1 VTPNP
6 LVRLNR
12 IGQSVWYDNIRRSLL
27 ESGELARMAGAGEI
41 RGVTSN
47 PTIFEN
53 AIARSGEYDSAIR
66 GFSGKQYTAEQAYE
80 LLALEDIRA
89 AADIFQPVYEE
100 SGGVDGCISLEV
112 SPTLAN
118 NPSATL
124 REAVRLFQTVGKP
137 NLLVKIPGTS
147 ACLDTIRQ
155 AIGAGIPVNV
165 TLLFSV
171 KRYRKVMEAYLA
183 GLEERVARGLRVDR
197 IASVASFFVSR
208 VDTMVDRLLDNLASE
223 SAISVDQYHA
233 LRGKAA
239 IANTRLAY
247 QAFSEFFRGPR
258 WSKVAAFGAHIQ
270 RPLWAS
276 TSTKDPAYPDTYYV
290 EALIASNSI
299 NTMPP
304 ATVDA
309 YRDHGN
315 PAVRIENDLEAARN
329 LSLVLSQI
337 GISMEQVAYQLELEG
352 VQAFQKSYESLMA
365 AVKERLPGQTSV
377 G

>member
-1 VTPNP
+1 MTDNP

-12 IGQSVWYDNIRRSLL
+12 MGQSVWYDNIRRGLL
-27 ESGELARMAGAGEI
+27 ESGEMERMVRAGEI

-66 GFSGKQYTAEQAYE
+66 GLTGKTYTAEQAYE
-80 LLALEDIRA
+80 KLALEDIRA
-89 AADIFQPVYEE
+89 AADIFRPVWEE
-100 SGGVDGCISLEV
+100 SGGVDGYISLEV

-118 NPSATL
+118 NSSSTL
-124 REAVRLFQTVGKP
+124 REAVRLFQAVGKP
-137 NLLVKIPGTS
+137 NLMVKIPGTS
-147 ACLDTIRQ
+147 ACLDAIRQ
-155 AIGAGIPVNV
+155 AIGEGIPVNV

-171 KRYRKVMEAYLA
+171 ERYRKVMEAYLA
-183 GLEERVARGLRVDR
+183 GLEERLARGLRVDKV
-197 IASVASFFVSR
+197 ASVASFFVSR
-208 VDTMVDRLLDNLASE
+208 VDTLVDRLLDQMVAELSISE
-223 SAISVDQYHA
+223 EMHHA

-258 WSKVAAFGAHIQ
+258 WLKMASFGARIQ

-290 EALIASNSI
+290 EALVANDSV

-304 ATVDA
+304 ATVAA

-315 PAVRIENDLEAARN
+315 PAIRIGEDLENAKAFPGN
-329 LSLVLSQI
+329 LAKA
-337 GISMEQVAYQLELEG
+337 GIALEQVTYQLELDG
-352 VQAFQKSYESLMA
+352 VQAFQKSYESLLA
-365 AVKERLPGQTSV
+365 AVKERLPGQEPGV
-377 G
+377 

>member
-27 ESGELARMAGAGEI
+27 ESGELARMADAGEI

>member
-1 VTPNP
+1 MTENP

-12 IGQSVWYDNIRRSLL
+12 MGQSVWYDNIRRGLL
-27 ESGELARMAGAGEI
+27 ESGALERMVRAGEI

-53 AIARSGEYDSAIR
+53 AIAKSGEYDAAI
-66 GFSGKQYTAEQAYE
+66 SGLTGKTFTAEQVYE
-80 LLALEDIRA
+80 QLALEDIRA
-89 AADIFQPVYEE
+89 AADIFLPVWEE
-100 SGGVDGCISLEV
+100 SGGVDGYISLEV

-118 NPSATL
+118 NPAATL
-124 REAVRLFQTVGKP
+124 REAVRLHQVVGKP
-137 NLLVKIPGTS
+137 NLMVKIPGTA
-147 ACLDTIRQ
+147 ACLDAIRQ
-155 AIGAGIPVNV
+155 AIGEGIPVNV

-171 KRYRKVMEAYLA
+171 ERYRQVMEAFLA
-183 GLEERVARGLRVDR
+183 GLEERVSRGLRVDR
-197 IASVASFFVSR
+197 VASVTSFFVSR
-208 VDTMVDRLLDNLASE
+208 VDTLVDRLLDQFLAEGSITE
-223 SAISVDQYHA
+223 DQHHS

-258 WSKVAAFGAHIQ
+258 WLKVATFGARIQ

-290 EALIASNSI
+290 EALIANDSV

-309 YRDHGN
+309 YRTHGN
-315 PAVRIENDLEAARN
+315 PALRIQNDLEEARA
-329 LSLVLSQI
+329 LSGRLSQV
-337 GISMEQVAYQLELEG
+337 GIALEEVTRLLELEG
-352 VQAFQKSYESLMA
+352 VQSFQKSYESLLA
-365 AVKERLPGQTSV
+365 AVKERMPGQEP
-377 G
+377 GG

>member
-1 VTPNP
+1 MTDNP

-12 IGQSVWYDNIRRSLL
+12 MGQSVWYDNIRRGLL
-27 ESGELARMAGAGEI
+27 ESGEMERMVRAGEI

-66 GFSGKQYTAEQAYE
+66 GLTGKTYTAEQAYE
-80 LLALEDIRA
+80 KLALEDIRA
-89 AADIFQPVYEE
+89 AADIFRPVWEE
-100 SGGVDGCISLEV
+100 SGGVDGYISLEV

-118 NPSATL
+118 NSSSTL
-124 REAVRLFQTVGKP
+124 REAVRLFQAVGKP
-137 NLLVKIPGTS
+137 NLMVKIPGTS
-147 ACLDTIRQ
+147 ACLDAIRQ
-155 AIGAGIPVNV
+155 AIGEGIPVNV

-171 KRYRKVMEAYLA
+171 ERYRKVMEAYLA
-183 GLEERVARGLRVDR
+183 GLEERLARGLRVDKV
-197 IASVASFFVSR
+197 ASVASFFVSR
-208 VDTMVDRLLDNLASE
+208 VDTLVDRLLDQMVAELSISE
-223 SAISVDQYHA
+223 EMHHA

-239 IANTRLAY
+239 IANSRLAY

-258 WSKVAAFGAHIQ
+258 WLKMASFGARIQ

-290 EALIASNSI
+290 EALVANDSV

-304 ATVDA
+304 ATVAA

-315 PAVRIENDLEAARN
+315 PAIRIGEDLENAKAFPGN
-329 LSLVLSQI
+329 LAKA
-337 GISMEQVAYQLELEG
+337 GIALEQVTYQLELDG
-352 VQAFQKSYESLMA
+352 VQAFQKSYESLLA
-365 AVKERLPGQTSV
+365 AVKERLPGQEPGV
-377 G
+377 

>member
-1 VTPNP
+1 MTENP
-6 LVRLNR
+6 LVLLNR
-12 IGQSVWYDNIRRSLL
+12 MGQSVWYDNIRRGLL
-27 ESGELARMAGAGEI
+27 ESGEMERMVRAGEI

-66 GFSGKQYTAEQAYE
+66 GLTGKAYTPEQAYE
-80 LLALEDIRA
+80 RLALEDIRA
-89 AADIFQPVYEE
+89 AADIFRPVWEE
-100 SGGVDGCISLEV
+100 SGGVDGYISLEV

-118 NPSATL
+118 NPSATI
-124 REAVRLFQTVGKP
+124 REAVRLFQAVGKP
-137 NLLVKIPGTS
+137 NLMMKIPGTS
-147 ACLDTIRQ
+147 ACLDAIRQ
-155 AIGAGIPVNV
+155 AIGEGIPVNV

-171 KRYRKVMEAYLA
+171 ERYRMVMEAYLT
-183 GLEERVARGLRVDR
+183 GLEERLARGLRIDR
-197 IASVASFFVSR
+197 VASVASFFVSR
-208 VDTMVDRLLDNLASE
+208 VDTLVDRLLDQMSSE
-223 SAISVDQYHA
+223 GSIPEEAHRS

-258 WSKVAAFGAHIQ
+258 WLKVSSYGARIQ

-290 EALIASNSI
+290 EALIANDSV

-304 ATVDA
+304 ATVAA

-315 PAVRIENDLEAARN
+315 PALRIGDDLEQARA
-329 LSLVLSQI
+329 LSGMLTKA
-337 GISMEQVAYQLELEG
+337 GIAMEQVTYQLELEG
-352 VQAFQKSYESLMA
+352 VQAFQKSYESLLA
-365 AVKERLPGQTSV
+365 AVKERLPGQD
-377 G
+377 

>member
-1 VTPNP
+1 MTENP
-6 LVRLNR
+6 LVLLNR
-12 IGQSVWYDNIRRSLL
+12 MGQSVWYDNIRRGLL
-27 ESGELARMAGAGEI
+27 ESGEMERMVRAGEI

-66 GFSGKQYTAEQAYE
+66 GLSGKTYTPEQAYE

-89 AADIFQPVYEE
+89 AADIFRPVWEE
-100 SGGVDGCISLEV
+100 SGGVDGYISLEV
-112 SPTLAN
+112 APTLAN
-118 NPSATL
+118 NPSATI
-124 REAVRLFQTVGKP
+124 REAMRLFQAVGKP
-137 NLLVKIPGTS
+137 NLMMKIPGTS
-147 ACLDTIRQ
+147 ACLDAIRQ
-155 AIGAGIPVNV
+155 AIGEGIPVNV

-171 KRYRKVMEAYLA
+171 ERYRKVMEAYLT
-183 GLEERVARGLRVDR
+183 GLEERLARGLRVDR
-197 IASVASFFVSR
+197 VASVASFFVSR
-208 VDTMVDRLLDNLASE
+208 VDTLVDRLLDQMVSE
-223 SAISVDQYHA
+223 GSVTEEMLRS

-258 WSKVAAFGAHIQ
+258 WLKVASYGARIQ

-290 EALIASNSI
+290 EALIANDSV

-315 PAVRIENDLEAARN
+315 PAMRIGEDLEQARA
-329 LSLVLSQI
+329 LPGMLTKA
-337 GISMEQVAYQLELEG
+337 GIAMEQVTYQLELEG
-352 VQAFQKSYESLMA
+352 VQAFQKSYESLLA
-365 AVKERLPGQTSV
+365 AVKERLPGQA
-377 G
+377 

>member
-1 VTPNP
+1 MTDNP

-12 IGQSVWYDNIRRSLL
+12 IGQSVWYDNIRRGLL
-27 ESGELARMAGAGEI
+27 ESGEMERMVRAGEI

-53 AIARSGEYDSAIR
+53 AIARSEEYDSAIR
-66 GFSGKQYTAEQAYE
+66 GLSGKTYTAEQAYE
-80 LLALEDIRA
+80 MLALEDIRA
-89 AADIFQPVYEE
+89 AADIFRPVWEE
-100 SGGVDGCISLEV
+100 SGGVDGYISLEV

-118 NPSATL
+118 NPSATF
-124 REAVRLFQTVGKP
+124 REAVRLFQAVGKP
-137 NLLVKIPGTS
+137 NLMVKIPGTS
-147 ACLDTIRQ
+147 ACLDAIRQ
-155 AIGAGIPVNV
+155 AIGEGIPVNV

-171 KRYRKVMEAYLA
+171 ERYRKVMEAYLT
-183 GLEERVARGLRVDR
+183 GLEERLARGLRVDR
-197 IASVASFFVSR
+197 VASVASFFVSR
-208 VDTMVDRLLDNLASE
+208 VDTLVDRLLDQMMSDLSISE
-223 SAISVDQYHA
+223 DMHHS

-247 QAFSEFFRGPR
+247 RAFSEFFRGSR
-258 WSKVAAFGAHIQ
+258 WLKIASYGARIQ

-290 EALIASNSI
+290 DALVANDSV

-304 ATVDA
+304 ATVAA

-315 PAVRIENDLEAARN
+315 PAVRINDDLEHALALPGN
-329 LSLVLSQI
+329 LAKA
-337 GISMEQVAYQLELEG
+337 GIALEQVTYQLELEG
-352 VQAFQKSYESLMA
+352 VQAFQRSYESLLA
-365 AVKERLPGQTSV
+365 AVKERLPGQEPK

>member
-1 VTPNP
+1 MTNNP
-6 LVRLNR
+6 LVLLNR
-12 IGQSVWYDNIRRSLL
+12 MGQSVWYDNIRRGLL
-27 ESGELARMAGAGEI
+27 ESGEMERMVRAGEI

-66 GFSGKQYTAEQAYE
+66 GLSGKTYTPEQAYE

-89 AADIFQPVYEE
+89 AADIFRPVWEE
-100 SGGVDGCISLEV
+100 SGGVDGYISLEV
-112 SPTLAN
+112 APTLAN
-118 NPSATL
+118 NPSATI
-124 REAVRLFQTVGKP
+124 REAMRLFQAVGKP
-137 NLLVKIPGTS
+137 NLMMKIPGTS
-147 ACLDTIRQ
+147 ACLDAIRQ
-155 AIGAGIPVNV
+155 AIGEGIPVNV

-171 KRYRKVMEAYLA
+171 ERYRKVMEAYLT
-183 GLEERVARGLRVDR
+183 GLEERLARGLRVDR
-197 IASVASFFVSR
+197 VASVASFFVSR
-208 VDTMVDRLLDNLASE
+208 VDTLVDRLLDQMVSE
-223 SAISVDQYHA
+223 GSVTEEMLRS

-258 WSKVAAFGAHIQ
+258 WLKVASYGARIQ

-290 EALIASNSI
+290 EALIANDSV

-315 PAVRIENDLEAARN
+315 PAMRIGEDLEQARA
-329 LSLVLSQI
+329 LPGMLTKA
-337 GISMEQVAYQLELEG
+337 GIAMEQVTYQLELEG
-352 VQAFQKSYESLMA
+352 VQAFQKSYESLLA
-365 AVKERLPGQTSV
+365 AVKERLPGQA
-377 G
+377 